1 MLGRVL
7 VLECGAAPL
16 GVLTPAVCAGVEVGA
31 PRASTMPLVDKDVA
45 WLLLFP
51 RGAGRRVLAADPC
64 LGTVGFEFRGRLHR
78 GE

>member
-7 VLECGAAPL
+7 VLELPQEL

-31 PRASTMPLVDKDVA
+31 PTASTMPLVVKDVA

-51 RGAGRRVLAADPC
+51 RGAGRRVGGGPLFGYGGVRVPRQAA
-64 LGTVGFEFRGRLHR
+64 
-78 GE
+78 